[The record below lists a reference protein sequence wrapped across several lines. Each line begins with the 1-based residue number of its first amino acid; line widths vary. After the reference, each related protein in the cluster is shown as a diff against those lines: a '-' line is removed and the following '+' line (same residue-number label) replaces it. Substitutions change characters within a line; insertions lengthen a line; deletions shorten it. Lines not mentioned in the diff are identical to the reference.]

1 MNKTTARRP
10 KIEPMRAP
18 LPRSRTVVALMALT
32 VLGSTPVY
40 AADLYSTDGF
50 DIRWDNTIR
59 YSAALRIG
67 PSNPK
72 LLTDPN
78 SDDGDR
84 DFAPGLISNRLDLL
98 SALDISRDD
107 FGVHASVAAWYD
119 TVYHART
126 ANNSPA
132 TYNPISVPNTQFA
145 TAVRNLMGQDA
156 EIDDAFAY
164 GNFAI
169 DEVPVSIRLGRQTVL
184 WGESYFFDENS
195 IAAAQAPVDYI
206 KVLSAPQAY
215 SENVF
220 LPVDQLSLTV
230 QPRPDIAL
238 AFYYQLGWRASRLP
252 GVGSYF
258 SYTDYLGAGDERI
271 LLAPD
276 AYLSHGTDR
285 IPSAGRQYG
294 ASLHTTVD
302 NWDIGLYALK
312 YDSTYPVVE
321 LQSGNGAQS
330 PSGSV
335 GEFAL
340 AYPSGIALY
349 GVSFSGYLGNN
360 NIAGEIAARTD
371 APLPSTLPVSSY
383 SATQPPA
390 YYGNGYAEGDTLHA
404 QVSTV
409 TTLSPTRA
417 WNSADLSVEVAANY
431 ILSVTHDYVALDPY
445 QDNFA
450 MNLRALFEPHY
461 FEVLPNLDVAVPL
474 GFGYN
479 VVGRS
484 SANYAP
490 NSGAGDFEA
499 GVSATY
505 LSVWKINLG
514 LTLFLGSA
522 SSQPLAD
529 RDFVSFSLER
539 TF

>member
-1 MNKTTARRP
+1 MSNPIARRP
-10 KIEPMRAP
+10 PTEPRLAP
-18 LPRSRTVVALMALT
+18 LPRKLTAIAIAAWTALCAP
-32 VLGSTPVY
+32 PVR
-40 AADLYSTDGF
+40 AADIYSTDGL

-59 YSAALRIG
+59 YSAAFRVS
-67 PSNPK
+67 PRNPK

-84 DFAPGLISNRLDLL
+84 DFAPGLSSNRLDWL

-126 ANNSPA
+126 ANDSPA

-164 GNFAI
+164 GNFAVDDI
-169 DEVPVSIRLGRQTVL
+169 PVSMRLGRQTVL

-206 KVLSAPQAY
+206 KLLSAPQAY
-215 SENVF
+215 SENAY

-230 QPRPDIAL
+230 QPRPDIAV
-238 AFYYQLGWRASRLP
+238 AFYYQFGWRPSRLP

-271 LLAPD
+271 LLAPGE
-276 AYLSHGTDR
+276 YLSHGTDQL
-285 IPSAGRQYG
+285 PSADGQYG
-294 ASLHTTVD
+294 VSLHATVND
-302 NWDIGLYALK
+302 WDIGLYALK
-312 YDSTYPVVE
+312 YNSTYPVVSV
-321 LQSGNGAQS
+321 SGIGAPA

-335 GEFAL
+335 GEFEL
-340 AYPSGIALY
+340 SYPTGILLY
-349 GVSFSGYLGNN
+349 GASFSGYLGDG
-360 NIAGEIAARTD
+360 NIAGEFAARTD
-371 APLPSTLPVSSY
+371 APLPSSLPVSPY
-383 SATQPPA
+383 SATQPPIFK
-390 YYGNGYAEGDTLHA
+390 GNGYAEGDTLHA
-404 QVSTV
+404 QVSDT
-409 TTLSPTRA
+409 TTLAPTEG

-431 ILSVTHDYVALDPY
+431 ILSVTQDYDALDPA

-450 MNLRALFEPHY
+450 MNVRALFVPHY
-461 FEVLPNLDVAVPL
+461 FEVTPNLDVSVPIGL
-474 GFGYN
+474 GYN

-484 SANYAP
+484 GANYAP

-499 GVSATY
+499 RLSAIY
-505 LSVWKINLG
+505 LSVWKANLG
-514 LTLFLGSA
+514 LTLFLGDT

-529 RDFVSFSLER
+529 RNFVSFSLER